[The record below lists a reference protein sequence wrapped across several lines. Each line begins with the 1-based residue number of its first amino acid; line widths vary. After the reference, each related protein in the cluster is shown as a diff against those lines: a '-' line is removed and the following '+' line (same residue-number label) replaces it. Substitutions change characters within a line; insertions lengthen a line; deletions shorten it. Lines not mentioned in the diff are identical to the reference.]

1 MAIFTNQATL
11 RYNGNVVNSNITTG
25 EIVEVLSASKT
36 AVVDTYTTG
45 SQITY
50 IINIVNAGTTA
61 YTGITITDDLGEYD
75 FGTEQLVPLDY
86 VDGSVKYFVDG
97 VLQPAPAVS
106 VGAPLI
112 ISGITVPAGGEA
124 TIAYAVTAN
133 EFAPMSLEGEIT
145 NTAVISGEGITDITV
160 SETVSAQAGARLSI
174 TKAVSPTTAAEN
186 GRITYTFTIQNTGNA
201 PVVAADNAT
210 VTDTFTPILSD
221 IVVTYNGTT
230 WTEPTNYT
238 YNETTG
244 LFATV
249 PGQITVPAATYTQD
263 ATTGE
268 WVVEPGVSVLTVTGT
283 I

>member
-145 NTAVISGEGITDITV
+145 NPAVISGEGFTDITV

-174 TKAVSPTTAAEN
+174 TKAVSPTTVAEN

-249 PGQITVPAATYTQD
+249 PGQITVPAAIYTQD

-268 WVVEPGVSVLTVTGT
+268 WIVEPGVSVLTVTGT

>member
-36 AVVDTYTTG
+36 AVVDTYTMG

-50 IINIVNAGTTA
+50 IINIVNSGTIA
-61 YTGITITDDLGEYD
+61 YTGIAITDDLGEYD

-86 VDGSVKYFVDG
+86 MDGSVKYFVDG
-97 VLQPAPAVS
+97 VLQPTPAVS
-106 VGAPLI
+106 VGAPLV

-133 EFAPMSLEGEIT
+133 EFAPIGLEGEIT
-145 NTAVISGEGITDITV
+145 NTAVISGDGFTDITV

-174 TKAVSPTTAAEN
+174 TKAVSPTTVAEN

-210 VTDTFTPILSD
+210 VTDTFNPILSD

-230 WTEPTNYT
+230 WTETTNYT
-238 YNETTG
+238 YNEATG

-249 PGQITVPAATYTQD
+249 PGQITVPAATYSQD

-268 WVVEPGVSVLTVTGT
+268 WIVEPGVSVLTVTGT

>member
-174 TKAVSPTTAAEN
+174 TKAVSPTTVAEN

>member
-86 VDGSVKYFVDG
+86 EDGSVKYFVDG

-133 EFAPMSLEGEIT
+133 EFAPMNLEGEIT
-145 NTAVISGEGITDITV
+145 NTAVISGDGFTDITV

-174 TKAVSPTTAAEN
+174 TKAVSPTTVAEN

-210 VTDTFTPILSD
+210 VTDTFNPILSD

-249 PGQITVPAATYTQD
+249 PGQITVPAATYSQD

-268 WVVEPGVSVLTVTGT
+268 WIVEPGVSVLTVTGT

>member
-75 FGTEQLVPLDY
+75 FGTEQLVPLNY
-86 VDGSVKYFVDG
+86 VDGSVKYFVAG
-97 VLQPAPAVS
+97 VLQPTPAVS

-133 EFAPMSLEGEIT
+133 EFAPMNLEGEIT
-145 NTAVISGEGITDITV
+145 NTAVISGEGFTDITV

-174 TKAVSPTTAAEN
+174 TKAVSPTTVAEN

-238 YNETTG
+238 YNEATG

-249 PGQITVPAATYTQD
+249 PGQITVPAATYSQD

-268 WVVEPGVSVLTVTGT
+268 WIVEPGVSVLTVTGT

>member
-36 AVVDTYTTG
+36 AVVDTYTMG

-50 IINIVNAGTTA
+50 IINIVNSGTTA

-75 FGTEQLVPLDY
+75 FGTEQLVPLNY
-86 VDGSVKYFVDG
+86 VDGSVKYFIDG
-97 VLQPAPAVS
+97 VLQPTPAVS

-133 EFAPMSLEGEIT
+133 EFAPMNLEGEIT
-145 NTAVISGEGITDITV
+145 NTAVISGDGFTDITV

-174 TKAVSPTTAAEN
+174 TKAVSPTTVAEN

-210 VTDTFTPILSD
+210 VTDTFNPILSD

-230 WTEPTNYT
+230 WMEPTNYT
-238 YNETTG
+238 YNEATG

-249 PGQITVPAATYTQD
+249 PGQITVPAASYSQNQV
-263 ATTGE
+263 TGE
-268 WVVEPGVSVLTVTGT
+268 WIIEPGVSVLTVTGT
-283 I
+283 V

>member
-145 NTAVISGEGITDITV
+145 NTAVISGEGFTDITV

-174 TKAVSPTTAAEN
+174 TKAVSPTTVAEN

-249 PGQITVPAATYTQD
+249 PGQITVPAAIYTQD

-268 WVVEPGVSVLTVTGT
+268 WIVEPGVSVLTVTGT

>member
-145 NTAVISGEGITDITV
+145 NTAVISGEGFTDITV

-174 TKAVSPTTAAEN
+174 TKAVSPTTVAEN

-268 WVVEPGVSVLTVTGT
+268 WIVEPGVSVLTVTGT

>member
-36 AVVDTYTTG
+36 AVVDTYTMG

-50 IINIVNAGTTA
+50 IINIVNSGTTA

-97 VLQPAPAVS
+97 VLQPTPAVS

-145 NTAVISGEGITDITV
+145 NTAVISGEGFTDITV

-174 TKAVSPTTAAEN
+174 TKAVSPATVAEN

-210 VTDTFTPILSD
+210 VTDTFNPILSG
-221 IVVTYNGTT
+221 IVVTYNGIT

-238 YNETTG
+238 YNEATG
-244 LFATV
+244 LFATI

-268 WVVEPGVSVLTVTGT
+268 WIVEPGVSVLTVTGT

>member
-75 FGTEQLVPLDY
+75 FGTEQLVPLNY

-97 VLQPAPAVS
+97 VLQPTPAVS

-133 EFAPMSLEGEIT
+133 EFAPMNLEGEIT
-145 NTAVISGEGITDITV
+145 NTAVISGDGFTDITV

-174 TKAVSPTTAAEN
+174 TKAVSPTTVAEN

-268 WVVEPGVSVLTVTGT
+268 WIVEPGVSVLTVTGT